1 MTPAGFDPTDPASW
15 LGRGRT
21 ADHAAT
27 LARIWQTYPDLP
39 ATAPQ
44 GDRLARIRERVQAM
58 RPLTEE
64 ISRQAEAERQARNF
78 AFVKAKAERGDAS
91 ATDKAILI
99 GRADHGYAW
108 NEAVEYAHGWY
119 AAYSGAQARGPL
131 KPFRGCLDPRLVAAY
146 HQGFRDGGG
155 NSDDLF
161 DAARRANL
169 AAAREAGTRKAAPV
183 RIARPLPS
191 TWPQPSDAQRP
202 SPWPRRLIIMGAP
215 EALEGM
221 ADRLLKEPGGTD
233 AAVILLCAR
242 NGFHSLR
249 ECCSLEPVLE
259 AARAEVL
266 AQDDAQGATL
276 AKLVASQAYDDI
288 LIAAQGDY
296 LRIIDAHAAV
306 LPLCRNMER
315 LRHTRLLQN
324 AQFRTWLARGH
335 EPGRPIAGGHIRWS
349 KVAQGLS
356 ARLSEFTVRYTGKLP
371 NRGHRIIVETV
382 DGRPAT
388 GCVTAQGDA
397 LAWEIMIS
405 NKSHLRTA
413 MSSQLRTFGGAIRL
427 ALQDPVDGAG
437 QPPATHSSQL
447 YKR

>member
-1 MTPAGFDPTDPASW
+1 MTQASFDPADPACW

-44 GDRLARIRERVQAM
+44 GDRLARIRERVRAM

-64 ISRQAEAERQARNF
+64 ISRQAETERQARNF

-91 ATDKAILI
+91 ETDKAILI

-119 AAYSGAQARGPL
+119 AAYSGAEARGPL
-131 KPFRGCLDPRLVAAY
+131 KPFKGCLDAGLVAAY

-161 DAARRANL
+161 DAARRATL
-169 AAAREAGTRKAAPV
+169 AAAREAGAGKAAPV
-183 RIARPLPS
+183 RVARSLPS
-191 TWPQPSDAQRP
+191 TWPQPSDGRRP
-202 SPWPRRLIIMGAP
+202 SPWHRRLIIMGAP

-221 ADRLLKEPGGTD
+221 VDRQLKEPGGAD
-233 AAVILLCAR
+233 AAVILLCPR
-242 NGFHSLR
+242 LGFHPLR
-249 ECCSLEPVLE
+249 EYRGLEGVLDTE
-259 AARAEVL
+259 RADEL
-266 AQDDAQGATL
+266 AQDAAQRSML
-276 AKLVASQAYDDI
+276 AKLIETQDYDDI
-288 LIAAQGDY
+288 LIAAQAEH
-296 LRIIDAHAAV
+296 LRIIDAHAAA

-335 EPGRPIAGGHIRWS
+335 EPGRPIAGGHIRWR

-356 ARLSEFTVRYTGKLP
+356 ARLGEFTVRYTGKLP
-371 NRGHRIIVETV
+371 SRGHRIIVETD

-388 GCVTAQGDA
+388 GYVTAQGDV
-397 LAWEIMIS
+397 LACEIMIS
-405 NKSHLRTA
+405 NKSHLRSA
-413 MSSQLRTFGGAIRL
+413 MTSQLRAFGGAIRL
-427 ALQDPVDGAG
+427 GARDAAEGATSWPDHDPLR
-437 QPPATHSSQL
+437 T
-447 YKR
+447 